1 MVPLEHLRLRANG
14 ISFHALAA
22 GPADGPLALLLH
34 GFPELAISWQHQL
47 PALAAA
53 GFRAVAPDLRGYG
66 GTDKLGPFDLRTL
79 AKDVAELVR
88 ACGRERATIIGHDW
102 GGAIAW
108 GTAFLEAA
116 VVERLVVLNM
126 PHPAVFARALLTSP
140 RQLLRSWYMFAFQ
153 LPLLPEFVLT
163 RDGASAIA
171 RSLRG
176 GSSVRDVWT
185 TEALAPYREAMQQP
199 GAAHAAVDY
208 YRAAFRNPT
217 ILRAAKQHPIAA
229 PTKIIWGTGDRFLGL
244 ELIDRAAMRPFFA
257 EGNSPTIE
265 LVEGAGHFVQNEAA
279 ERVNAALVSWLEVP
293 RLRSTSSPLGRL
305 SHDERRA

>member
-1 MVPLEHLRLRANG
+1 MPSPVPFEHLRLRANG

-47 PALAAA
+47 TALAAA

-66 GTDKLGPFDLRTL
+66 GTDKLGPFDLHTL
-79 AKDVAELVR
+79 TQDVASLVQ

-108 GTAFLEAA
+108 GTAILQPQ

-126 PHPAVFARALLTSP
+126 PHPAVFARALLTNP

-153 LPLLPEFVLT
+153 LPLLPEFILT
-163 RDGASAIA
+163 RDGAAAIA

-185 TEALAPYREAMQQP
+185 PEVLAPYRESMQQP
-199 GAAHAAVDY
+199 GAAHAAIGY
-208 YRAAFRNPT
+208 YRAAFRNPG
-217 ILRAAKQHPIAA
+217 ILRDAQRHPIAA
-229 PTKIIWGTGDRFLGL
+229 PTKVIWGTSDRFLGL
-244 ELIDRAAMRPFFA
+244 ELVDQTAMRPFFA

-265 LVEGAGHFVQNEAA
+265 LIEGAGHFVQNEAA
-279 ERVNAALVSWLEVP
+279 QRVNAALLHWLCP
-293 RLRSTSSPLGRL
+293 AS
-305 SHDERRA
+305 A